1 MTRIFEIDPLPIVNN
16 FSSDLEALRPP
27 KGGDESARYLS
38 FYLISN
44 FEKIVSKIAGTLVSP
59 FRGSGG
65 FKVSIIA
72 LLLTINLTAYSN
84 TDSEALFNAA
94 NTAFQNKQYDEAIQQ
109 YETILKNGLV
119 SKEVYF
125 NLGNCF
131 YKKNKIGKAILNY
144 ERALLLESNDK
155 EVLHNLEIAKEQR
168 VDEIEALPD
177 FFLAKW
183 WKSIRQLMSSGG
195 WSFLGI
201 LSLWAGIGGLVLWLL
216 GKTRE
221 HRKKGFAYGLGLV
234 ILSFLP
240 FALSYSSYNYSKNSK
255 NAIILN
261 NQISLKSGADEA
273 STEILKINEG
283 TKVNIQEKISNW
295 YKVRLENG
303 EVGWLLDTDLEEI

>member
-1 MTRIFEIDPLPIVNN
+1 MMMIFKRL
-16 FSSDLEALRPP
+16 FT
-27 KGGDESARYLS
+27 LS
-38 FYLISN
+38 FVFL
-44 FEKIVSKIAGTLVSP
+44 TL
-59 FRGSGG
+59 
-65 FKVSIIA
+65 
-72 LLLTINLTAYSN
+72 NLTVFSN
-84 TDSEALFNAA
+84 TDSAALFNAA
-94 NTAFQNKQYDEAIQQ
+94 NTAFQNKNYEAAIQQ

-131 YKKNKIGKAILNY
+131 YKKNKIGRAILNY
-144 ERALLLESNDK
+144 ERALLLKPNDK
-155 EVLHNLEIAKEQR
+155 EVLHNLDIAKEQR

-183 WKSIRQLMSSGG
+183 WKSIRQLISSGG

-201 LSLWAGIGGLVLWLL
+201 LTLWAGIGGLILWLL

-221 HRKKGFAYGLGLV
+221 HRKKGFAIGLGLV
-234 ILSFLP
+234 LFSVLP
-240 FALSYSSYNYSKNSK
+240 FALSYSSYSYSKNSK
-255 NAIILN
+255 NAIVLN

-283 TKVNIQEKISNW
+283 TKVNIQEKVSNW

-303 EVGWLLDTDLEEI
+303 EVGWLLDSALEEI

>member
-1 MTRIFEIDPLPIVNN
+1 MIMKF
-16 FSSDLEALRPP
+16 
-27 KGGDESARYLS
+27 KKS
-38 FYLISN
+38 F
-44 FEKIVSKIAGTLVSP
+44 
-59 FRGSGG
+59 
-65 FKVSIIA
+65 
-72 LLLTINLTAYSN
+72 LLLIICLHVSLTIFSQNQTSSKKVDIN
-84 TDSEALFNAA
+84 TFISA
-94 NTAFQNKQYDEAIQQ
+94 NQDFQNKNYDDAIRK
-109 YETILKNGLV
+109 YEIIINAGLV

-144 ERALLLESNDK
+144 ERALLLKPNDS

-177 FFLAKW
+177 FFLAKG
-183 WKSIRQLMSSGG
+183 WKNIRQLMSSGG

-201 LSLWAGIGGLVLWLL
+201 LTLWAGIGGLILWLL
-216 GKTRE
+216 GKTRD
-221 HRKKGFAYGLGLV
+221 HRKKGFAFGLGLL
-234 ILSFLP
+234 IFSLLP
-240 FALSYSSYNYSKNSK
+240 FALSYSSYSYSKNSK

-283 TKVNIQEKISNW
+283 TKVNIQEKVSNW

-303 EVGWLLDTDLEEI
+303 EVGWLFDSALEEI